1 MSVTEQQK
9 ARLAQID
16 LVIATPCYG
25 GVVAANYTLALLS
38 TVMRLQP
45 LLRRINIAM
54 IANESLVTRA
64 RNTLMAQ
71 FLADP
76 NTTHLMFIDA
86 DVEWS
91 PEAVLDLLLAE
102 KEVVA
107 GAYPMKT
114 LNWQAM
120 AEAARR
126 GGAAKELRD
135 WSSVYVLNFEGGT
148 APKDPGALVPVQDIG
163 TGFLLIER
171 GVLERMSAALPEL
184 RYRNTPTVQTGM
196 VRRPVRHDDRA
207 VDGSL
212 SERGLCVLPP
222 MAGAGRSDLAGPPDQ
237 AEPCRDPSFRR
248 QSRGHLAVHA
258 ALTGLPLRN
267 GPPLH

>member
-9 ARLAQID
+9 VRLAQID

-135 WSSVYVLNFEGGT
+135 WSSVYVLNFEGG
-148 APKDPGALVPVQDIG
+148 APPKDPGALVPVQDIG

-171 GVLERMSAALPEL
+171 GVLERLCAALPEL
-184 RYRNTPTVQTGM
+184 RYRNTPAVQAERGIPEWCVALFDTMIEPSTGLY
-196 VRRPVRHDDRA
+196 
-207 VDGSL
+207 L
-212 SERGLCVLPP
+212 SEDYAFCR
-222 MAGAGRSDLAGPPDQ
+222 RWQ
-237 AEPCRDPSFRR
+237 ALGGQIWLDRR
-248 QSRGHLAVHA
+248 IKLNHVGTHRFDGNPEAIWRFMQR
-258 ALTGLPLRN
+258 
-267 GPPLH
+267 